1 MFTLIKTYW
10 LPITVVVLS
19 IITTLSLL
27 PVEDLPKVSG
37 SDKLHHFLAYAFLTL
52 PVAIKKPKNWQ
63 LILLAFVFYSG
74 CIELIQGLFHRSGE
88 WLDVAANITGLF
100 FGLLLAQLIIVV
112 MKRYKRNKMENIA
125 E

>member
-1 MFTLIKTYW
+1 MYTLIKTYW
-10 LPITVVVLS
+10 LLITVIVLS
-19 IITTLSLL
+19 IITILSLL

-63 LILLAFVFYSG
+63 LILLTFVLYSG

-88 WLDVAANITGLF
+88 WLDLVANISGLF
-100 FGLLLAQLIIVV
+100 FGLLLAQLIISV
-112 MKRYKRNKMENIA
+112 MKRYKRKKLENIT